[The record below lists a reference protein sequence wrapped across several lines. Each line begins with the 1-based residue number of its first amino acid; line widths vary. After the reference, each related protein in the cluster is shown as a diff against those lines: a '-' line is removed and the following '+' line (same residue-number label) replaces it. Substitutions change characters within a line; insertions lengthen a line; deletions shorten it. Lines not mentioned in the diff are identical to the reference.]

1 MAEEKSTTTDKK
13 SVYKKWWFWVIIV
26 IVVVGIYEL
35 GKSNGTKVCGNNN
48 NSNTSQTETKKG
60 SAVSEDNNK
69 SNTDQT
75 VTKKDLVID
84 KNNNS
89 LNTNQ
94 TEAKKDFVIGDVIP
108 FKGGE
113 ISVNSVERN
122 YNTGNSYYVPKKGKE
137 FVKVNLL
144 IENKDNDNLHYSSND
159 WKMQDSN
166 GAMESYVVTPSNDD
180 CLEFGDL
187 IKGGKKTGSL
197 VFEVPKD
204 DKGLV
209 LHYRPSSYHPVDEI
223 KIKL

>member
-60 SAVSEDNNK
+60 SATSEDNNK
-69 SNTDQT
+69 SNADQT
-75 VTKKDLVID
+75 ET
-84 KNNNS
+84 
-89 LNTNQ
+89 
-94 TEAKKDFVIGDVIP
+94 KKDFVIGDVIS

-113 ISVNSVERN
+113 ISVKSVVHN

-144 IENKDNDNLHYSSND
+144 IENKDNDNFQYNSND

-166 GAMESYVVTPSNDD
+166 GAMEPYDWIIPNDD
-180 CLEFGDL
+180 ELGHGDL
-187 IKGGKKTGSL
+187 IKGGKKIGSL
-197 VFEVPKD
+197 VFVVPKD

>member
-1 MAEEKSTTTDKK
+1 MADEKSTTTDKK
-13 SVYKKWWFWVIIV
+13 PVYKKWWLWAIVVII
-26 IVVVGIYEL
+26 VVGIYEL

-94 TEAKKDFVIGDVIP
+94 TETKKDFVIGDVIS

-113 ISVNSVERN
+113 ISVKSVERN
-122 YNTGNSYYVPKKGKE
+122 YNTGSRYSMPKKGKE
-137 FVKVNLL
+137 FVKINLL
-144 IENKDNDNLHYSSND
+144 IMNKNNDNFRYNPRD

-166 GAMESYVVTPSNDD
+166 GAMESDVYITSNDD
-180 CLEFGDL
+180 YLGLGNL

-209 LHYRPSSYHPVDEI
+209 LQYKPSYFSDDEV

>member
-26 IVVVGIYEL
+26 IVVGIYEL

-60 SAVSEDNNK
+60 SATSEDNNK
-69 SNTDQT
+69 SNADQT
-75 VTKKDLVID
+75 ETKKDFVIN

-89 LNTNQ
+89 SNTNQ
-94 TEAKKDFVIGDVIP
+94 TETKKDFVIGDVIS

-113 ISVNSVERN
+113 ISVKSVVHN

-144 IENKDNDNLHYSSND
+144 IENKDNDNFQYNSND

-166 GAMESYVVTPSNDD
+166 GAMESYDWIIPNDD
-180 CLEFGDL
+180 ELGHGDL

-197 VFEVPKD
+197 VFVVPKD

>member
-1 MAEEKSTTTDKK
+1 MADEKSTTTDKK
-13 SVYKKWWFWVIIV
+13 PVYKKWWLWVIVV
-26 IVVVGIYEL
+26 IIVVGIYEL

-60 SAVSEDNNK
+60 SATSEDNNK
-69 SNTDQT
+69 SNADQT
-75 VTKKDLVID
+75 ETKKDFVIN

-89 LNTNQ
+89 SNTNQ
-94 TEAKKDFVIGDVIP
+94 TETKKDFVIGDVIS

-113 ISVNSVERN
+113 ISVKSVVHN

-144 IENKDNDNLHYSSND
+144 IENKDNDNFQYNSND

-166 GAMESYVVTPSNDD
+166 GAMESYDWIIPNDD
-180 CLEFGDL
+180 ELGHGDL

-197 VFEVPKD
+197 VFVVPKD

>member
-60 SAVSEDNNK
+60 SATSEDNNK
-69 SNTDQT
+69 SNADQT
-75 VTKKDLVID
+75 ET
-84 KNNNS
+84 
-89 LNTNQ
+89 
-94 TEAKKDFVIGDVIP
+94 KKDFVIGDVIS

-113 ISVNSVERN
+113 ISVKSVVHN

-144 IENKDNDNLHYSSND
+144 IENKDNDNFQYNSND

-166 GAMESYVVTPSNDD
+166 GAMESYDWIIPNDD
-180 CLEFGDL
+180 ELGHGDL